1 MTRHPVRIA
10 TIAVACAALTATGAA
25 VGLAET
31 NSTAKELALWAI
43 APQQTV
49 TKQTDAQDE
58 YNKEH
63 GRPTPTPE
71 LLQPTPDPQL
81 TSYEPLGR
89 NALRG
94 TYNCGASDVLAAL
107 SKDWIAEF
115 TRMYPKVSINVD
127 PPYAGSLGA
136 LALIDGKLDCVFV
149 SRELKPSDDVA
160 FRDKF
165 GYGPTSIPISGG
177 SYRHF
182 GFLDSMGF
190 VVNKDNPINKL
201 SFDQLD
207 RLLSTT
213 HHRGGTPIRTWGDLG
228 LTGEWQDKPIH
239 IYGIKPWNG
248 FEEFVRER
256 VLNYNG
262 ERGEWR
268 SAIPVGAEPADPD
281 VSWDTTVFNQ
291 ATHVD
296 EDRYGIAYTG
306 MAYVDRPVKVLSLS
320 NHDND
325 PAYAPTYEN
334 VASAQYPLSRLVY
347 LNVNKKPG
355 EQLDPVLR
363 ELTKFII
370 SKQGQQ
376 VVGNQGVFLPL
387 RGFQSDASSKQLATL
402 P

>member
-1 MTRHPVRIA
+1 MRRHPLRLA
-10 TIAVACAALTATGAA
+10 TIGVACAALTATGAA

-31 NSTAKELALWAI
+31 NTTAKELALWAI
-43 APQQTV
+43 APQVTV

-58 YNKEH
+58 FNKEH

-71 LLQPTPDPQL
+71 LLQPTPDAALAAYQ
-81 TSYEPLGR
+81 PLKQ

-115 TRMYPKVSINVD
+115 TRMYPKVTINVD

-149 SRELKPSDDVA
+149 SRELKPSDDA
-160 FRDKF
+160 SFREKF

-268 SAIPVGAEPADPD
+268 SAAITDAPA
-281 VSWDTTVFNQ
+281 SN
-291 ATHVD
+291 
-296 EDRYGIAYTG
+296 ERLEL
-306 MAYVDRPVKVLSLS
+306 RPQL
-320 NHDND
+320 
-325 PAYAPTYEN
+325 E
-334 VASAQYPLSRLVY
+334 SACRRIRL
-347 LNVNKKPG
+347 
-355 EQLDPVLR
+355 
-363 ELTKFII
+363 
-370 SKQGQQ
+370 
-376 VVGNQGVFLPL
+376 
-387 RGFQSDASSKQLATL
+387 
-402 P
+402 

>member
-1 MTRHPVRIA
+1 MKPRPVRLA
-10 TIAVACAALTATGAA
+10 TILVTCAALTAAGAVSA
-25 VGLAET
+25 LAEPDL
-31 NSTAKELALWAI
+31 TAKELAVWAI
-43 APQQTV
+43 APQKTV
-49 TKQTDAQDE
+49 TKQTEEQDA

-71 LLQPTPDPQL
+71 LLQPSADPSL
-81 TSYEPLGR
+81 PAYKPIGR
-89 NALRG
+89 NKLRG
-94 TYNCGASDVLAAL
+94 TYDCGASDVLAAL
-107 SKDWIAEF
+107 SKDWVTEF
-115 TRMYPKVSINVD
+115 TRMYPKVRINVD

-160 FRDKF
+160 FRAKF
-165 GYGPTSIPISGG
+165 GYGPTSLPISGG

-190 VVNKDNPINKL
+190 VVNNANPINRM

-213 HHRGGTPIRTWGDLG
+213 RNRGGAPIRTWGDLG
-228 LTGEWQDKPIH
+228 LTGEWKDKPIH
-239 IYGIKPWNG
+239 IYGIQPWNG

-262 ERGEWR
+262 NRGEWR
-268 SAIPVGAEPADPD
+268 PAVATASEPADPN
-281 VSWDTTVFNQ
+281 VSWETTVFNQ
-291 ATHVD
+291 AKHVSQD
-296 EDRYGIAYTG
+296 PYGIAYTG
-306 MAYVDRPVKVLSLS
+306 MAYVDQPVKVLSLS

-347 LNVNKKPG
+347 FNVNKKPG
-355 EQLDPVLR
+355 RAMDPVMQ
-363 ELTKFII
+363 ELVKFII
-370 SKQGQQ
+370 SKQGQR

-387 RGFQSDASSKQLATL
+387 RGFQSADSAQQLRSL

>member
-1 MTRHPVRIA
+1 MRKHPVRLA
-10 TIAVACAALTATGAA
+10 TIVVACAALTATGAA

-31 NSTAKELALWAI
+31 NTTAEDLALWAI
-43 APQQTV
+43 APQTTV
-49 TKQTDAQDE
+49 TKQTEEQDA

-71 LLQPTPDPQL
+71 LLQPTPDPKL
-81 TSYEPLGR
+81 AGYTPLGP
-89 NALRG
+89 NKLHG
-94 TYNCGASDVLAAL
+94 TYNCAASDVLAAL
-107 SKDWIAEF
+107 SKDWISQF

-149 SRELKPSDDVA
+149 SRELKPSDDAA
-160 FRDKF
+160 FREKF

-190 VVNKDNPINKL
+190 VVNKANPINKL

-256 VLNYNG
+256 ILNYNG

-268 SAIPVGAEPADPD
+268 SATPVGSEPADPD
-281 VSWDTTVFNQ
+281 VTWESTVFPQ
-291 ATHVD
+291 AKHV
-296 EDRYGIAYTG
+296 EDDKYGIAYTG
-306 MAYVDRPVKVLSLS
+306 MAYVDKPVKVLSLS
-320 NHDND
+320 EHDNG

-334 VASAQYPLSRLVY
+334 VASAEYPLSRLVY
-347 LNVNKKPG
+347 FNVNKKPG
-355 EQLDPVLR
+355 QNMDPVMH
-363 ELTKFII
+363 ELVKFII
-370 SKQGQQ
+370 SKQGQA
-376 VVGNQGVFLPL
+376 VVGKQGVFLPL
-387 RGFQSDASSKQLATL
+387 RGFQSSASAEQLASL

>member
-1 MTRHPVRIA
+1 MRQRPVRLA
-10 TIAVACAALTATGAA
+10 TILVTCAALTAAGAISALA
-25 VGLAET
+25 VPDL
-31 NSTAKELALWAI
+31 NAKELTIWAV

-49 TKQTDAQDE
+49 TKQTGEQDK
-58 YNKEH
+58 YNQEH
-63 GRPTPTPE
+63 GRPAPAPE
-71 LLQPTPDPQL
+71 LLQPTLDSSLPV
-81 TSYEPLGR
+81 YKPLGR
-89 NALRG
+89 NQLRG
-94 TYNCGASDVLAAL
+94 SYDCGASDVLAAL
-107 SKDWIAEF
+107 SKDWVREF
-115 TRMYPKVSINVD
+115 TRMYPKVTINLD

-160 FRDKF
+160 FRAKF

-190 VVNKDNPINKL
+190 VVNASNPISKL

-207 RLLSTT
+207 RLLSST
-213 HHRGGTPIRTWGDLG
+213 HNRGGTPIRTWGDLG
-228 LTGEWQDKPIH
+228 LTGDWKDKPIH

-256 VLNYNG
+256 VLDYNG
-262 ERGEWR
+262 NRGEWR
-268 SAIPVGAEPADPD
+268 SADTDPQ
-281 VSWDTTVFNQ
+281 VSWDTTVFKQ
-291 ATHVD
+291 AERVKND
-296 EDRYGIAYTG
+296 PYGIAYTG
-306 MAYVDRPVKVLSLS
+306 VAYVDQPVKVLSLS

-347 LNVNKKPG
+347 LNLNKTPG
-355 EQLDPVLR
+355 RSMDPVMQ
-363 ELTKFII
+363 ELIKFVI
-370 SKQGQQ
+370 SKQGQG
-376 VVGNQGVFLPL
+376 VVGKQAVFLPL
-387 RGFQSDASSKQLATL
+387 RGFQSAASAQQLTSL

>member
-1 MTRHPVRIA
+1 MRHRPVRLA
-10 TIAVACAALTATGAA
+10 TILATCAALTAAGAVSALA
-25 VGLAET
+25 VPDL
-31 NSTAKELALWAI
+31 NAKELAIWAV

-49 TKQTDAQDE
+49 TKQTDEQDK
-58 YNKEH
+58 YNQEH

-71 LLQPTPDPQL
+71 LLQPSLDSSL
-81 TSYEPLGR
+81 AAYKPLGK
-89 NALRG
+89 NKLSG
-94 TYNCGASDVLAAL
+94 TYNCAASDVLAAL
-107 SKDWIAEF
+107 SKDWVTEF
-115 TRMYPKVSINVD
+115 TRMYPKVKITID

-160 FRDKF
+160 FRAKF

-190 VVNKDNPINKL
+190 VVNASNPINKL

-213 HHRGGTPIRTWGDLG
+213 HNRGGTPIRTWGDLG
-228 LTGEWQDKPIH
+228 LTGEWKDKPIH
-239 IYGIKPWNG
+239 IYGIQPWNG

-256 VLNYNG
+256 VLDYNG
-262 ERGEWR
+262 NRGEWR
-268 SAIPVGAEPADPD
+268 AAGTDPQ
-281 VSWDTTVFNQ
+281 VSWDTTVFKQ
-291 ATHVD
+291 AQRVTTD
-296 EDRYGIAYTG
+296 PYGIAYTG
-306 MAYVDRPVKVLSLS
+306 MAYVDQPVKVLSLS

-347 LNVNKKPG
+347 LNLNKAPG
-355 EQLDPVLR
+355 RAMDPVLQ
-363 ELTKFII
+363 ELIKFVI
-370 SKQGQQ
+370 SKQGQR

-387 RGFQSDASSKQLATL
+387 RGFQSAASAQQLRSL

>member
-1 MTRHPVRIA
+1 MRQRPVRIA
-10 TIAVACAALTATGAA
+10 TILVTCAALTAVGAVSA
-25 VGLAET
+25 GAEPDL
-31 NSTAKELALWAI
+31 TAKELAVWAV
-43 APQQTV
+43 APQKTV
-49 TKQTDAQDE
+49 TKQTDEQDA

-63 GRPTPTPE
+63 GRPTPAPE
-71 LLQPTPDPQL
+71 LLQPSADPSL
-81 TSYEPLGR
+81 APYKPLGR

-94 TYNCGASDVLAAL
+94 NYNCGASDVLAAL
-107 SKDWIAEF
+107 SKDWIKEF
-115 TRMYPKVSINVD
+115 TALYPKVTINVD

-160 FRDKF
+160 FRAKF

-190 VVNKDNPINKL
+190 VVNSSNPLNKL

-207 RLLSTT
+207 RLLSSTRN
-213 HHRGGTPIRTWGDLG
+213 RGGTPIRTWGDLG
-228 LTGEWQDKPIH
+228 LTGEWKDKPIH
-239 IYGIKPWNG
+239 IYGIQPWNG

-256 VLNYNG
+256 VLDYNG
-262 ERGEWR
+262 QRGEWR
-268 SAIPVGAEPADPD
+268 SAQTDPN
-281 VSWDTTVFNQ
+281 VSWETTVFNQ
-291 ATHVD
+291 AKHVSQD
-296 EDRYGIAYTG
+296 PYGIAYTG
-306 MAYVDRPVKVLSLS
+306 MAYVDQPVKVLSLS

-347 LNVNKKPG
+347 LNLNKAPG
-355 EQLDPVLR
+355 RAMDPVLQ
-363 ELTKFII
+363 ELIKFII

-376 VVGNQGVFLPL
+376 VVGKQGVFLPL
-387 RGFQSDASSKQLATL
+387 RGFQSAASAQQLRSL